1 MKMLI
6 FKEILNNSELFD
18 SQWYTETYPD
28 VIHLGM
34 DPAEHYL
41 KYGWRLLR
49 DPSPEFSTKFYLKFN
64 TDVKEAGVNP
74 LVHYITQGANEGRV
88 CKPASSSLFKDGIPA
103 PVYIKKSQIDFEFES
118 PVRTICFYLPQF
130 HAIPENNE
138 WWGEGFTEWSN
149 VKPAKPQYKGH
160 HQPHVPDEL
169 GYYNLLDVEAQRRQ
183 IALAKQYGIDGF
195 CFYFY
200 WFAGH
205 RLLEQPL
212 LNYLENDDLDL
223 PFSLCWANENWCRR
237 WDGLESEILI
247 AQDHSPADDIEFIK
261 YVSKYMRDPRYIRID
276 GKPLLTIYRPSLLPD
291 AKATVERW
299 RKWCR
304 ENGIGEIYMA
314 YTQSFEKESPNV
326 YGIDAAIEFPPNNSN
341 IPNITH
347 LIPDLS
353 DDFTGNIY
361 DWTELV
367 KRSEHYSDP
376 GYQFFRGVTPSW
388 DNTARRKNNG
398 TILYGSSP
406 CQYQKWLYNAAMDT
420 TQRISNPEERFV
432 FVNAWNEW
440 AEGAHLEPDQQ
451 YGFGYLEAT
460 RTALIRAQ
468 VASQPAGKHQQKL
481 AVVIHAFYLDILEE
495 ILIELQSVTTC
506 QIKLFVTT
514 TFDNEQS
521 ARTLLHK
528 SGLAYQLLPL
538 ENRGRDV
545 LPFLKIMKFV
555 AEEGYEYF
563 VKVHTKRSKHREDG
577 DKWRD
582 DLYSKLIT
590 PNAIDNA
597 MAIFKEH
604 SNVGIIGPEGHIVPM
619 NYYWGSNAENV
630 ERLCYRMGYKL
641 EDIRD
646 LTFVAG
652 TMFFAR
658 LNAIRP
664 LMCLGL
670 KDDDFDVEA
679 GQVDGTIAHAIE
691 RCLSVAA
698 HASNL
703 LIVNT
708 STEVEI
714 KEEYNYARI
723 G

>member
-1 MKMLI
+1 MQS
-6 FKEILNNSELFD
+6 FNDILNGSELFD
-18 SQWYTETYPD
+18 SEWYKETYPD
-28 VIHLGM
+28 VELLNM
-34 DPAEHYL
+34 EPAEHYL
-41 KYGWRLLR
+41 KYGWRMLR
-49 DPSPEFSTKFYLKFN
+49 DPSVEFSTKFYLKFN
-64 TDVKEAGVNP
+64 ADVKEAGVNP
-74 LVHYITQGANEGRV
+74 LIHYITQGINEGRV
-88 CKPASSSLFKDGIPA
+88 CKQATTSLFKDGIPA
-103 PVYIKKSQIDFEFES
+103 PVYIKKSQLDFKFES

-138 WWGEGFTEWSN
+138 WWGDGFTEWSN
-149 VKPAKPQYKGH
+149 VKPAKSQFEGH
-160 HQPHVPDEL
+160 HQPHIPDEL
-169 GYYNLLDVEAQRRQ
+169 GYYNLLDVDTQRRQ

-212 LNYLENDDLDL
+212 LNYLDNSDLDL

-261 YVSKYMRDPRYIRID
+261 YVSKYMHDPRYIRVN

-299 RKWCR
+299 RTWCR

-347 LIPDLS
+347 QIAELS
-353 DDFTGNIY
+353 DEFTGNIY
-361 DWTELV
+361 DWSELV

-406 CQYQKWLYNAAMDT
+406 CLYQKWLFNAALDT
-420 TQRISNPEERFV
+420 TQRIKNPDERFV
-432 FVNAWNEW
+432 FINAWNEW
-440 AEGAHLEPDQQ
+440 AEGAHLEPDQA

-460 RTALIRAQ
+460 RMALVRAQ
-468 VASQPAGKHQQKL
+468 LCIQPVSSHQDKL

-495 ILIELQSVTTC
+495 MIAELQSVTEWN
-506 QIKLFVTT
+506 IKLFVTT
-514 TFDNEQS
+514 PYQNEQE
-521 ARTLLHK
+521 AQALLQT
-528 SGLAYQLLPL
+528 SGLAYHLLPL

-545 LPFLKIMKFV
+545 LPFLKIMNV
-555 AEEGYEYF
+555 VNQEGYNYL
-563 VKVHTKRSKHREDG
+563 VKVHTKRSEHREDG

-582 DLYSKLIT
+582 DLFSKLIT
-590 PNAIDNA
+590 SAAIDNA
-597 MAIFKEH
+597 MDIFREQPK
-604 SNVGIIGPEGHIVPM
+604 VGIIGPEGHIVPM
-619 NYYWGSNAENV
+619 NFYWGSNAEKV
-630 ERLCYRMGYKL
+630 EKLCYRMGYKL
-641 EDIRD
+641 DDIREIN
-646 LTFVAG
+646 FVAG

-658 LNAIRP
+658 VDTIKP
-664 LMCLGL
+664 LLGL
-670 KDDDFDVEA
+670 GLTDDDFDMEA
-679 GQVDGTIAHAIE
+679 GQIDGTIAHAIE
-691 RCLSVAA
+691 RVIAVAA
-698 HASNL
+698 NSVKHTVSNT
-703 LIVNT
+703 NGE
-708 STEVEI
+708 SMS
-714 KEEYNYARI
+714 NHSSYAFAKI